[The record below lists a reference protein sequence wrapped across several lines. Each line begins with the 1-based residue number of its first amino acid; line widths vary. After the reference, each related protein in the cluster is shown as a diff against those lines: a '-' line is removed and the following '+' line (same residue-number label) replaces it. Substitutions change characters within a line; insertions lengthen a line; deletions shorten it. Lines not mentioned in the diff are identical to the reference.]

1 MIYNIN
7 TFQSLLLKYLFII
20 LFSLLMTM
28 PLQAQTQARQASFDP
43 DKSLAAQ
50 YGVQN
55 SDTARIRQWMDT
67 VIIFSKHRPLESIPF
82 FSELLQL
89 SLAKHFDYGAFNSY
103 SNIITIYNN
112 KGQYEAAF
120 SLMRQ
125 MQSIAAKTALPQ
137 FRAAVLNSFGNYYQ
151 RKGHYDSAS
160 HYYFTA
166 LEDLEGKANISPSII
181 PAIYGNLSGIFE
193 HTGEYE
199 KGLQYLQKAEPAI
212 RTSGNNYYLALI
224 LINKGNALL
233 KLGQVDSS
241 IKPLKEALQ
250 LARKYEYIQWQHL
263 ALSDIA
269 QSYFRLN
276 DHQTALH
283 YLREALKLKGDI
295 DPVYQTSNTSI
306 LGDIYFAAKDYKQAE
321 YYWQKTL
328 ASATE
333 LKISKSILHA
343 HKMLG
348 ELYQVTRQYELAYA
362 HANSYIILRDSLLK
376 TDILNRTS
384 ILDKKYQTAE
394 QVKEIAENKLLINKK
409 QHEIQN
415 RNLWIGI
422 VATGTLALAMLT
434 AFLYSRFLIS
444 KSKQRSQEEQ
454 LNTIEREQEIL
465 QLKSMINGEEKTRI
479 QISRNLHDGIGGQMA
494 SLTMLLSMIKNKHQS
509 GKQIENDLQ
518 KLSRMVQETAKELR
532 HAAHN
537 LMPDMLNRQSLKE
550 VLLHYCEQNSQEKLR
565 LDLQYDDNIIL
576 NKNAELFIY
585 RIVQELV
592 QNVTKHAE
600 ADFAAIQ
607 LMQTANVLAIT
618 VEDNGK
624 GFDSAT
630 DIKNGQGLQSIRSRI
645 EHLDGYM
652 SADAAPQLGATIH
665 IELDFSKLQ
674 QL

>member
-1 MIYNIN
+1 MLI
-7 TFQSLLLKYLFII
+7 TALLSSCPAFLV
-20 LFSLLMTM
+20 T
-28 PLQAQTQARQASFDP
+28 AQTQARQASFDP
-43 DKSLAAQ
+43 DKSIISQ
-50 YGVQN
+50 YGAQN
-55 SDTARIRQWMDT
+55 ADTARIRQWMDT
-67 VIIFSKHRPLESIPF
+67 VILFSKRRPLESIPF
-82 FSELLQL
+82 FNELLQL
-89 SLAKHFDYGAFNSY
+89 SIKQHFDFGAFNSY

-112 KGQYEAAF
+112 KGQYESAF
-120 SLMRQ
+120 DLMQQ
-125 MQSIAAKTALPQ
+125 MHALAAKADLPQ
-137 FRAAVLNSFGNYYQ
+137 FRAAVLNSLGNYYQ
-151 RKGHYDSAS
+151 RKGQYDSAS
-160 HYYFTA
+160 HYYFKA
-166 LEDLEGKANISPSII
+166 LADLEGKANINPSII
-181 PAIYGNLSGIFE
+181 PAIYGNLSGVFE

-212 RTSGNNYYLALI
+212 RTSGNTYYLALI

-233 KLGQVDSS
+233 KLDQADSS
-241 IKPLKEALQ
+241 IPPLKEALQ
-250 LARKYEYIQWQHL
+250 LAKKYEYTQWQHL

-269 QSYFRLN
+269 QSYFQLN

-283 YLREALKLKGDI
+283 YLQEALKLKGDI

-328 ASATE
+328 VSATE
-333 LKISKSILHA
+333 LKISKSSLHA

-348 ELYQVTRQYELAYA
+348 ELYQVTRQYELAYQ

-384 ILDKKYQTAE
+384 TLDKKYQTAE
-394 QVKEIAENKLLINKK
+394 KDKEIAENKLLINKK

-422 VATGTLALAMLT
+422 VATGTLALALLT

-444 KSKQRSQEEQ
+444 KNKQRSQEEQ
-454 LNTIEREQEIL
+454 LGNIEREQEIL
-465 QLKSMINGEEKTRI
+465 QLKSMINGEETTRI

-494 SLTMLLSMIKNKHQS
+494 SLTMLLSMIKNKYQS
-509 GKQIENDLQ
+509 GQPIEHDMQ
-518 KLSRMVQETAKELR
+518 KLSNRLQETAKELR
-532 HAAHN
+532 QAAHN
-537 LMPDMLNRQSLKE
+537 LMPDILNRQSLKE
-550 VLLHYCEQNSQEKLR
+550 VLLHYCEQNSQENLR
-565 LDLQYDDNIIL
+565 LELQYDDTIIL
-576 NKNAELFIY
+576 TKNAELFIY

-592 QNVTKHAE
+592 QNIVKHAA

-607 LMQTANVLAIT
+607 LMQTGNVLAIT

-630 DIKNGQGLQSIRSRI
+630 EIQNGQGLQSIRSRV
-645 EHLDGYM
+645 EHLNGYM
-652 SADAAPQLGATIH
+652 SADAAPLLGATIH
-665 IELDFSKLQ
+665 IELDCSKLQ

>member
-1 MIYNIN
+1 MINNNN
-7 TFQSLLLKYLFII
+7 TFKLIPFKALIICGLSFLLTLPAYAQSR
-20 LFSLLMTM
+20 
-28 PLQAQTQARQASFDP
+28 AGQASFDP
-43 DKSLAAQ
+43 DRSLAAQ
-50 YGVQN
+50 YGIQN
-55 SDTARIRQWMDT
+55 ADSSRIRQWLDT
-67 VIIFSKHRPLESIPF
+67 VIVFSKHRPLESIPF
-82 FSELLQL
+82 FNELLHL
-89 SLAKHFDYGAFNSY
+89 SITRNFDYGAFNSY

-112 KGQYEAAF
+112 KGQYETAF
-120 SLMRQ
+120 AK
-125 MQSIAAKTALPQ
+125 MQQIHVVAAKTELAQ
-137 FRAAVLNSFGNYYQ
+137 FRAAVLNSLGNYYQ
-151 RKGHYDSAS
+151 RKGQYDSAS

-233 KLGQVDSS
+233 KLGYTDSS
-241 IKPLKEALQ
+241 IAPLKEALQ
-250 LARKYEYIQWQHL
+250 LARKYEYTQWQHL

-283 YLREALKLKGDI
+283 YLQEALKLKGDI

-348 ELYQVTRQYELAYA
+348 ELYQATRQYELAYK
-362 HANSYIILRDSLLK
+362 HANSYSLLRDSLLK

-384 ILDKKYQTAE
+384 TLDKKYQTAE
-394 QVKEIAENKLLINKK
+394 KDKEIAENKLLINKK

-454 LNTIEREQEIL
+454 LSNIEREQEIL
-465 QLKSMINGEEKTRI
+465 QLKSMVSGEEKTRI

-494 SLTMLLSMIKNKHQS
+494 SLTMLLSMIKNKLQS
-509 GKQIENDLQ
+509 GKQVEQDMQ
-518 KLSRMVQETAKELR
+518 KLSMMLQETAKELR
-532 HAAHN
+532 QAAHN

-550 VLLHYCEQNSQEKLR
+550 VLLHYCEQNSRENLR
-565 LDLQYDDNIIL
+565 LDLQYDDNIVL
-576 NKNAELFIY
+576 TKNAELFIY
-585 RIVQELV
+585 RIIQELV
-592 QNVTKHAE
+592 QNVIKHAE

-607 LMQTANVLAIT
+607 LMQTGSVLAIT
-618 VEDNGK
+618 VEDNGR
-624 GFDSAT
+624 GFDST
-630 DIKNGQGLQSIRSRI
+630 KDMKKGQGLQSLRSRV
-645 EHLDGYM
+645 EHLNGYM

>member
-1 MIYNIN
+1 MINNNN
-7 TFQSLLLKYLFII
+7 TFKPIPLKSFII
-20 LFSLLMTM
+20 WGLSFLLTL
-28 PLQAQTQARQASFDP
+28 PVYAQSRAGKASFDP
-43 DKSLAAQ
+43 DRSLANQ
-50 YGVQN
+50 YGIQN
-55 SDTARIRQWMDT
+55 ADTAGIKQWMDT
-67 VIIFSKHRPLESIPF
+67 VIVFSKRRPLESIPF
-82 FSELLQL
+82 FNELLHL
-89 SLAKHFDYGAFNSY
+89 SITSNFDYGAFNSY

-120 SLMRQ
+120 ARMRQ
-125 MQSIAAKTALPQ
+125 MYAVAVKTELPQ
-137 FRAAVLNSFGNYYQ
+137 FRAAVLNSLGNYYQ
-151 RKGHYDSAS
+151 RKGQYDSAS

-233 KLGQVDSS
+233 KLGHTDSS
-241 IKPLKEALQ
+241 IGPLKEALQ
-250 LARKYEYIQWQHL
+250 LARKYEYTQWQHL

-276 DHQTALH
+276 DHQTALY
-283 YLREALKLKGDI
+283 YLQEALKLKGDI

-348 ELYQVTRQYELAYA
+348 ELYQATRQYELAYK
-362 HANSYIILRDSLLK
+362 HANSYSILRDSLLK

-384 ILDKKYQTAE
+384 TLDKKYQTAE
-394 QVKEIAENKLLINKK
+394 KDKEIAENKLLINKK

-454 LNTIEREQEIL
+454 LSNIEREQEIL
-465 QLKSMINGEEKTRI
+465 QLKSMVSGEEKTRI

-494 SLTMLLSMIKNKHQS
+494 SLTMLLSMIKNKYQS
-509 GKQIENDLQ
+509 GKQVEHDMQ
-518 KLSRMVQETAKELR
+518 KLSMMLQETAKELR
-532 HAAHN
+532 QAAHN

-550 VLLHYCEQNSQEKLR
+550 VLLHYCEQNSRENLR

-576 NKNAELFIY
+576 TKNAELFIY
-585 RIVQELV
+585 RIIQELV
-592 QNVTKHAE
+592 QNVIKHAE
-600 ADFAAIQ
+600 ADFTAIQ
-607 LMQTANVLAIT
+607 LMQTGNVLAIT

-624 GFDSAT
+624 GFDST
-630 DIKNGQGLQSIRSRI
+630 RDMGNGQGLQSIRSRV
-645 EHLDGYM
+645 EHLNGYM
-652 SADAAPQLGATIH
+652 SADAAPQFGATIH